1 MRRIL
6 PSILAYAVVSLVFI
20 HCILRS
26 RLWRREDNDVDAFD
40 GLSIFVSSPSVVAR
54 GITPLISSHT
64 VWTRHQQPLGMGTPR
79 SVGRS
84 EARNKALGCERVRK
98 YRYHCVACMHACMS
112 LLCTCNIAQ
121 NLFPSTDHRG
131 IYCFLAFSDVCPFVG
146 FHTHARVTRVC
157 KHSPCP

>member
-98 YRYHCVACMHACMS
+98 YRYHCVACMHACHCSVPVTLHKTFSRVQTIEEYIVFLRFLMFV
-112 LLCTCNIAQ
+112 LL
-121 NLFPSTDHRG
+121 
-131 IYCFLAFSDVCPFVG
+131 
-146 FHTHARVTRVC
+146 
-157 KHSPCP
+157 